1 MPHTM
6 KAFDKELAALKEGI
20 AVMGSLSL
28 EMVSGAV
35 GLLSS
40 GSAEGANEIILR
52 DRRLDELQRSVEEQA
67 IVTIARRQPAACDL
81 RHIIGA
87 IRIAGYLERVG
98 DYAKNIAKRLRKVA
112 QPPLAPEA
120 LVMAEPLGKAAHNQ
134 LRRVLDAYEKD
145 DAVAAEAVWREDAGL
160 GATQEAALKHV
171 LSFMAHNPRSI
182 SSCANLLFCY
192 KNLERIGDYATN
204 IAESVVYTSTG
215 QVLGERPKGEPS
227 QPA

>member
-6 KAFDKELAALKEGI
+6 KVFDEELAGIKDGI
-20 AVMGSLSL
+20 AAMGALSV
-28 EMVSGAV
+28 EMVSGAIR
-35 GLLSS
+35 LLSS
-40 GSAEGANEIILR
+40 GSAEGADEIILR

-67 IVTIARRQPAACDL
+67 IHTIARRQPAACDL

-112 QPPLAPEA
+112 QPPSAPEA
-120 LVMAEPLGKAAHNQ
+120 LVMADPLGRAAVDQ
-134 LRRVLDAYEKD
+134 LRAVLHAYGAD
-145 DAVAAEAVWREDAGL
+145 DAVEAEAIWRADVELDAL
-160 GATQEAALKHV
+160 NEAALTHV
-171 LSFMAHNPRSI
+171 LTFMADNPRTI

-204 IAESVVYTSTG
+204 IAESVVYMSTG
-215 QVLGERPKGEPS
+215 RVLGERPRGE